1 MSQAECERQVCI
13 EKEKASQEAQHA
25 AQAEADVRHVREVLD
40 ESLSG
45 TVKRI
50 AETME
55 SFAKRS
61 RMEGDEEHG
70 HPLRPPMRDF

>member
-1 MSQAECERQVCI
+1 METVNTLISQKTELQMSLAECERQVCI

-45 TVKRI
+45 AVKRI

-55 SFAKRS
+55 SFAK
-61 RMEGDEEHG
+61 
-70 HPLRPPMRDF
+70 